1 LTSVTGSDER
11 EVLRSAL
18 RFPRGRYETAR
29 AAQLSGLPERTVY
42 DWARNKILAPD
53 YPNARPL
60 RWSYRDLVFL
70 RLLTRLRAHGME
82 RGVASQRVSLVREL
96 AASDKVDE
104 VRLTHRGLLLP
115 GEQHDRLTG
124 EAVLADLAELTERF
138 DLLEPIEGVS
148 RGALWGP
155 NLVQPTEHTFM
166 SPWVLG
172 GEPCIG
178 GTRIPTASVL
188 ALVERRGMST
198 GQVIVLY
205 PQLTSEG
212 VDEAVWLERKMRERQ
227 AAA

>member
-1 LTSVTGSDER
+1 M
-11 EVLRSAL
+11 
-18 RFPRGRYETAR
+18 
-29 AAQLSGLPERTVY
+29 
-42 DWARNKILAPD
+42 
-53 YPNARPL
+53 
-60 RWSYRDLVFL
+60 FL

-212 VDEAVWLERKMRERQ
+212 VDALAALAKEERRSRREVVHAAEQSVRAWLDRYGQLERFEAVIERQ
-227 AAA
+227 R

>member
-1 LTSVTGSDER
+1 
-11 EVLRSAL
+11 
-18 RFPRGRYETAR
+18 
-29 AAQLSGLPERTVY
+29 
-42 DWARNKILAPD
+42 
-53 YPNARPL
+53 
-60 RWSYRDLVFL
+60 
-70 RLLTRLRAHGME
+70 
-82 RGVASQRVSLVREL
+82 
-96 AASDKVDE
+96 
-104 VRLTHRGLLLP
+104 
-115 GEQHDRLTG
+115 
-124 EAVLADLAELTERF
+124 
-138 DLLEPIEGVS
+138 
-148 RGALWGP
+148 
-155 NLVQPTEHTFM
+155 M